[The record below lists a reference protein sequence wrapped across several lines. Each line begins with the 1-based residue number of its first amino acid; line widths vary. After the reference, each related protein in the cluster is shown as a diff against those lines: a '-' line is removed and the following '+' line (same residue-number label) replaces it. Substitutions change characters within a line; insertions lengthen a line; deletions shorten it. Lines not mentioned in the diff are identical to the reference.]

1 MKPTHLIHSAWMAV
15 TGKFW
20 TSPKNGDWLGAGI
33 ALLRAFGEAGG
44 KRFVGVGTCA
54 EYDWSGEVLDEDR
67 TPALPSTPYG
77 KAKAAMAAAA
87 DALSARHGFSC
98 GWGRVFLPYGP
109 GDAPERL
116 IPTVMAALSKGEEVK
131 LSEGSQLRDF
141 IYAPDAADLILT
153 LAASDAPGIFNIG
166 TGAATSVRAA
176 VEEIARLMG
185 RGDLLRFGA
194 LPSRGGEPHRLVAK
208 MDKAARI
215 LGWKPR
221 HSLSDGLGR
230 AVAAYLAGAGRT
242 DLVDQKA

>member
-1 MKPTHLIHSAWMAV
+1 LA
-15 TGKFW
+15 
-20 TSPKNGDWLGAGI
+20 GA
-33 ALLRAFGEAGG
+33 
-44 KRFVGVGTCA
+44 
-54 EYDWSGEVLDEDR
+54 
-67 TPALPSTPYG
+67 
-77 KAKAAMAAAA
+77 
-87 DALSARHGFSC
+87 
-98 GWGRVFLPYGP
+98 WGRVFLPYDP

-141 IYAPDAADLILT
+141 IYASDAADLILT

-176 VEEIARLMG
+176 VEEVARLMG
-185 RGDLLRFGA
+185 RGDLLRFDA

-230 AVAAYLAGAGRT
+230 TVAAYLA
-242 DLVDQKA
+242 